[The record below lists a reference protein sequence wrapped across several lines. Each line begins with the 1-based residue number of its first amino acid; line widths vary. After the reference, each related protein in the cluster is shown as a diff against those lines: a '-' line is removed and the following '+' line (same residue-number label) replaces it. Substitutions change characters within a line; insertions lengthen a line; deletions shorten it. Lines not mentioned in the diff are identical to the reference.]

1 MDLNRSDSFTFD
13 VAMEFLK
20 NNLGAVLYVDG
31 DADTYRALSRKS
43 FFTEFVDETGS
54 YHDLIQKLW
63 FHFNNS
69 SDKVVEDY
77 HVFIPNAGKFIGKYS
92 KRVNII
98 FNDVT
103 HTIQMTI
110 YPIKESS
117 TYLFILDE
125 LDGSQ
130 YIDEALTNKKVD
142 TIQNTFL
149 FSMYIDIVRDTTS
162 SISITE
168 ISDEV
173 MNQQIKYSDW
183 RKKIVNM
190 IWPEDQ
196 PLFLK
201 RTDPEYLKK
210 NIAPGKTSS
219 FDCLMM
225 NLNGQYIWVK
235 LIFSR
240 AETDNPE
247 DYRFV
252 YMVQDINET
261 TVVLMSTLKKYEDLA
276 LKDSLTEVYNHGRME
291 TEISNALEKHKKFRK
306 NIAIMILDIDYFK
319 QVNDK
324 FGHAVGDTTL
334 KEFAHIIKEFCKDH
348 NAVTG
353 RWGGEEFV
361 AVFYDSSQS
370 EAEDMANELRK
381 KVKDFLFTTVE
392 HITCSIGIT
401 MLKPDDTINTAFE
414 RMDSALYWA
423 KSSGRNYVRVIC

>member
-1 MDLNRSDSFTFD
+1 MDLKRSDSVTFD

-20 NNLGAVLYVDG
+20 ENLGAVLYVDG
-31 DADTYRALSRKS
+31 DADEYRALSRRS
-43 FFTEFVDETGS
+43 FFNEFVDEKGS
-54 YHDLIQKLW
+54 YHDLIEKLW
-63 FHFNNS
+63 FHFNNT
-69 SDKVVEDY
+69 SDDVVEDY
-77 HVFIPNAGKFIGKYS
+77 HVFIPNAGKFSGKYS
-92 KRVNII
+92 KRVNIV

-125 LDGSQ
+125 LDGGQ

-149 FSMYIDIVRDTTS
+149 FSMYIDVVRDTTS

-183 RKKIVNM
+183 RKKIVKM
-190 IWPEDQ
+190 IWPADQ
-196 PLFLK
+196 DQFME

-210 NIAPGKTSS
+210 NFAPGKTSS

-225 NLNGQYIWVK
+225 NLNGEYIWVK

-261 TVVLMSTLKKYEDLA
+261 SVKLMSALNNYKILA
-276 LKDSLTEVYNHGRME
+276 LRDSLTGIYNHGRME
-291 TEISNALEKHKKFRK
+291 TEIFNALDKKRK
-306 NIAIMILDIDYFK
+306 SKEDISLMILDIDFFK
-319 QVNDK
+319 SVNDK
-324 FGHAVGDTTL
+324 FGHATGDTTL
-334 KEFAHIIKEFCKDH
+334 KEFAQLIMNYCKEN
-348 NAVTG
+348 NAVAG

-361 AVFYDSSQS
+361 VVCYEKNPA
-370 EAEDMANELRK
+370 EAKEMAEAIRL
-381 KVKDFLFTTVE
+381 KVQGNLFSTVG

-401 MLKPDDTINTAFE
+401 ELMESDDIEIAFE
-414 RMDSALYWA
+414 RMDGALYCA
-423 KSSGRNYVRVIC
+423 KSNGRNYVCTK

>member
-77 HVFIPNAGKFIGKYS
+77 HVFIPTAGKFIGKYS

-130 YIDEALTNKKVD
+130 YIDETLTNKKVD

-225 NLNGQYIWVK
+225 NLNGRYIWVK

-276 LKDSLTEVYNHGRME
+276 LKPKS
-291 TEISNALEKHKKFRK
+291 
-306 NIAIMILDIDYFK
+306 
-319 QVNDK
+319 
-324 FGHAVGDTTL
+324 TT
-334 KEFAHIIKEFCKDH
+334 
-348 NAVTG
+348 T
-353 RWGGEEFV
+353 
-361 AVFYDSSQS
+361 
-370 EAEDMANELRK
+370 AEWR
-381 KVKDFLFTTVE
+381 
-392 HITCSIGIT
+392 
-401 MLKPDDTINTAFE
+401 P
-414 RMDSALYWA
+414 R
-423 KSSGRNYVRVIC
+423 